1 MQLKR
6 AASVAVG
13 ALGLVVAAVFLR
25 ETGPSGL
32 GSWMRC
38 TFHDWTG
45 LSCPGCGMTR
55 GTYAALHGRLGEA
68 FRYNPL
74 GMLLLPVLCIGLT
87 VETWGWVRGKPFG
100 SRFKPGKTG
109 VWILGVLVV
118 VFWVL
123 RNIPKWPFTL
133 LAPP

>member
-32 GSWMRC
+32 GAGMQC
-38 TFHDWTG
+38 TFHGLTG
-45 LSCPGCGMTR
+45 LNCPGCGMTR
-55 GTYAALHGRLGEA
+55 GAYAALHGRLGEA
-68 FRYNPL
+68 FRYHPL
-74 GMLLLPVLCIGLT
+74 GMLLLPVLGIGLS
-87 VETWGWVRGKPFG
+87 VETLGWVRGKPFG
-100 SRFKPGKTG
+100 SRFRLGKAW
-109 VWILGVLVV
+109 VWILGALVV
-118 VFWVL
+118 VFWIC
-123 RNIPKWPFTL
+123 RNIPHWPFTL